1 MMTDANHDPRRTD
14 VAEAPPTPDARCQ
27 LCGAPH
33 VESDPILCA
42 ACGEPVL
49 RWGWAP

>member
-1 MMTDANHDPRRTD
+1 MAEHQGERETVPAAMSYAPESDPH
-14 VAEAPPTPDARCQ
+14 CQ

-33 VESDPILCA
+33 DPDDPVLCA